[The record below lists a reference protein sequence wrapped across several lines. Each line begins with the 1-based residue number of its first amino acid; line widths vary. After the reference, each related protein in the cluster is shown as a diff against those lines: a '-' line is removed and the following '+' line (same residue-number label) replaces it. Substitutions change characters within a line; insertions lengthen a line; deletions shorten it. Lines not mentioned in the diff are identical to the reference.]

1 MQIDIRSYLPY
12 LLRLRIV
19 PLILLAAAS
28 LTRLRKAAAMLFL
41 VWTGFTGGVAVSSA
55 ADGLGLKG
63 SLLCAVSLLPQFL
76 FYIPAF
82 VILLWYCLSAPRTQ
96 WNRQKTM
103 FVLAAVAAGI
113 LLELYINPGLVR
125 AFYQSVSGEGVIL
138 LFRRTRKA
146 DARTVVHSCAPS
158 SAHRYPWIPNFG
170 TARKTPAM
178 RMRRPDILMRKLV
191 RSCRT
196 R

>member
-1 MQIDIRSYLPY
+1 MRIFHSGKGQMLAFFVPGFLLGIIFVNLIVKKYMTETGIFSDLFLSQFTSVQIDIRSYLPY

-103 FVLAAVAAGI
+103 FVLAAVGAGI

-125 AFYQSVSGEGVIL
+125 AFIN
-138 LFRRTRKA
+138 LFPAKA
-146 DARTVVHSCAPS
+146 
-158 SAHRYPWIPNFG
+158 
-170 TARKTPAM
+170 
-178 RMRRPDILMRKLV
+178 
-191 RSCRT
+191 
-196 R
+196 